1 MTFGTE
7 SFMFLFVIQKYKDKI
22 YRTVTVPVILY
33 WRETWCGRNRGWGCS
48 RKGSGEDMRIFK
60 WDRVTGE

>member
-1 MTFGTE
+1 MPFVTE
-7 SFMFLFVIQKYKDKI
+7 SFKFQFVIQKYKDKI

-33 WRETWCGRNRGWGCS
+33 WRETWCSRNRGCGCS

-60 WDRVTGE
+60 WDKVAGE